1 MNSSPT
7 FRFDRAIIQLSPFM
21 QILVKASRRAERWN
35 LKLDENWLERFYCI
49 LCDTNL
55 LWNEA
60 STRRRALDGKKRFR
74 VPSRHFHFSHTKS
87 LEMFTR
93 LFHIWTSIDRNS
105 SRRCIVEST
114 LKSQREKWFR
124 PEPDFIFHF
133 GDYARMES
141 HLPSRNKG
149 AGSGKRLFLPLTE
162 HHANGAS
169 RMSALESVKSF
180 LRSKRKDFSPNFT

>member
-1 MNSSPT
+1 MKIGSRDFIAFFATQICCETRHRRGGGHWMGRKGSCT
-7 FRFDRAIIQLSPFM
+7 FETFSFLAR
-21 QILVKASRRAERWN
+21 
-35 LKLDENWLERFYCI
+35 
-49 LCDTNL
+49 
-55 LWNEA
+55 
-60 STRRRALDGKKRFR
+60 KK
-74 VPSRHFHFSHTKS
+74 

-105 SRRCIVEST
+105 SRRYIVEST

-169 RMSALESVKSF
+169 RMSTLESVKSF

>member
-1 MNSSPT
+1 MKSEIGWKLA
-7 FRFDRAIIQLSPFM
+7 RE
-21 QILVKASRRAERWN
+21 ILLHSLRHKFAVKRGI
-35 LKLDENWLERFYCI
+35 DE
-49 LCDTNL
+49 
-55 LWNEA
+55 EA
-60 STRRRALDGKKRFR
+60 GTGWEEKVR
-74 VPSRHFHFSHTKS
+74 VPSRHFHSSHTKS

-162 HHANGAS
+162 HHVNGAS
-169 RMSALESVKSF
+169 RMSTLESVKSF